1 MQEKPPSRLASALA
15 KSAARENEMN
25 FFKNRMQKQTLG
37 GVVGN
42 IWEKESEIGQEGE
55 TASQAPEN
63 QAQGLCQENCLRIP
77 DDS

>member
-1 MQEKPPSRLASALA
+1 MD
-15 KSAARENEMN
+15 

-55 TASQAPEN
+55 N
-63 QAQGLCQENCLRIP
+63 QAQGLCQENCLRIH
-77 DDS
+77 DGS

>member
-1 MQEKPPSRLASALA
+1 
-15 KSAARENEMN
+15 MN

-37 GVVGN
+37 GVVG
-42 IWEKESEIGQEGE
+42 KIGQEGE

-63 QAQGLCQENCLRIP
+63 QAQGLCQENCLRIH

>member
-1 MQEKPPSRLASALA
+1 MD
-15 KSAARENEMN
+15 
-25 FFKNRMQKQTLG
+25 FFKNGMQKQTLG

-63 QAQGLCQENCLRIP
+63 QVQGLFQENCLSMMIP
-77 DDS
+77 DDSLIHSFVLVCRQ